1 MMTDALSRTIR
12 NENSPATKDQVI
24 ENDIGII
31 RVIILVVI
39 GWFEKVSEIYKNDF
53 LLQGIIVRKMLNAS
67 S

>member
-31 RVIILVVI
+31 RAIILVVI
-39 GWFEKVSEIYKNDF
+39 GWFEK
-53 LLQGIIVRKMLNAS
+53 
-67 S
+67 